1 MISDSPVLDKSASGK
16 LMASDDKKIKTNSAP
31 ENQAPP
37 EKKSSSGAEPC
48 KADGGELAAASPGR
62 NRWTWTIYPD
72 GKTE

>member
-1 MISDSPVLDKSASGK
+1 MISDSPVVDKSASGK

-37 EKKSSSGAEPC
+37 EKKSS
-48 KADGGELAAASPGR
+48 
-62 NRWTWTIYPD
+62 WTIYPD